1 MVFYDKFVVDFS
13 FFDNFLWMLHPNQL
27 FGNPA
32 FLSDLSLLSQWFP
45 LPFTRRIIVLNVAFV
60 ENIT

>member
-1 MVFYDKFVVDFS
+1 VDFS
-13 FFDNFLWMLHPNQL
+13 LFDNFLWMLHSNQL

-32 FLSDLSLLSQWFP
+32 FLSHLSLLSQWFP